1 MRIVCTDQANLATEL
16 INTMALHQGRDRGI
30 SAELLAWTLNISPRH
45 LRKLISQARE
55 QGLAICGTPATGYY
69 MPKTADELDEACQ
82 FLQHRALHSLKL
94 LSVMRKVAMPT
105 LLGQLLL
112 AQG

>member
-30 SAELLAWTLNISPRH
+30 SAELLAWTLNVSPRR
-45 LRKLISQARE
+45 LRKLISNARR
-55 QGLAICGTPATGYY
+55 QGIAICGTPGAGYF
-69 MPKTADELDEACQ
+69 MPVTDEELDEACK
-82 FLQHRALHSLKL
+82 FLEHRALHSLQL
-94 LSVMRKVAMPT
+94 MSVMRKVAMPT